1 MLRRK
6 RQSKLLNKTV
16 SANRRRRMLAN
27 SKKKSLGSSPCVC
40 SVKQLD
46 TSRMANICI
55 DVCQK
60 ITAHSFSQHHF
71 ALHHV
76 WL

>member
-27 SKKKSLGSSPCVC
+27 SKKKSWLVIVHLSS
-40 SVKQLD
+40 
-46 TSRMANICI
+46 
-55 DVCQK
+55 
-60 ITAHSFSQHHF
+60 
-71 ALHHV
+71 
-76 WL
+76 

>member
-60 ITAHSFSQHHF
+60 ITAHSFSQHPF